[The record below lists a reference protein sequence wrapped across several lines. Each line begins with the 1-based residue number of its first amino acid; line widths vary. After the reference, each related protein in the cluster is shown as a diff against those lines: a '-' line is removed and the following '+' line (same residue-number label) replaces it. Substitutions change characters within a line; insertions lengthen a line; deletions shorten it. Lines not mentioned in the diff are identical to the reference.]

1 MINYLL
7 YTKILYWS
15 LYYARSKKMNSKICH
30 SPSYRN
36 MQAKVKND
44 RIIITQYFEEQLANL
59 TEGFRPGKMR

>member
-1 MINYLL
+1 
-7 YTKILYWS
+7 
-15 LYYARSKKMNSKICH
+15 MNSKICH

-36 MQAKVKND
+36 MQAKVKNH